1 MGSLQ
6 EYQATADIN
15 LPQQEQDDEDQLA
28 GRDIFRIL
36 VDNSPYPVIL
46 VKSSGKISYVSP
58 RFTDLFG
65 WSSEDL
71 PDLEAF
77 HEKLF
82 PDPGHRR
89 QMRLMLER
97 WLAGEGQTLQS
108 EHSLVC
114 KDGIRKQVMSNA
126 IRIPGDGFFLVKQDI
141 TERKKAEQE
150 MLLREKLQAAVETA
164 GAACHEFTQP
174 LQALMAQVELTLM
187 ALEEPNPLRGDLEQ
201 MLSQVWR
208 LREIVHRLQRIT
220 RYRTK
225 DYLGELRILDLDQA
239 SA

>member
-1 MGSLQ
+1 MASVQ
-6 EYQATADIN
+6 EYQATFGIN
-15 LPQQEQDDEDQLA
+15 LQTDQEGERDQPPTQ
-28 GRDIFRIL
+28 DIFRVL
-36 VDNSPYPVIL
+36 VDNSPYPVVL
-46 VKSSGKISYVSP
+46 VESSGKITYVSP
-58 RFTDLFG
+58 RFTELFG
-65 WSSEDL
+65 WSAEDL

-82 PDPGHRR
+82 PDAGHRD
-89 QMRLMLER
+89 QMRFMLEH
-97 WLAGEGQTLQS
+97 WLVGGGQTLQS
-108 EHSLVC
+108 EHSLTC
-114 KDGIRKQVMSNA
+114 RDGSRKQVMSNA

-150 MLLREKLQAAVETA
+150 ILLREKLQAAVETA

-174 LQALMAQVELTLM
+174 LQALMAQVELALM
-187 ALEEPNPLRGDLEQ
+187 ALDEPHPLRGDLEQ
-201 MLSQVWR
+201 MLNEVRR